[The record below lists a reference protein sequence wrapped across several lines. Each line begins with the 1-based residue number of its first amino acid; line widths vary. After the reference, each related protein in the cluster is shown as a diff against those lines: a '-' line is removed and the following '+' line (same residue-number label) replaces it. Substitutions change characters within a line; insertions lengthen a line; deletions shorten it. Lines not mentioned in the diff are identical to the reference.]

1 MNSIQFLAATVD
13 NALGSVPEPQK
24 KDLLDCSIRIEQ
36 YDEHTES
43 NSTTPSI
50 WRKIAIALVSVP
62 HLLFIKPISYFV
74 LLFTYPFKLV
84 MSTLFPSS
92 DKLGLV
98 NEAESVQFAQNTSES
113 PNSIATINEDDIE
126 FSVQQNYVDDDQLK
140 SPKSG
145 KKKPRK
151 RDFDPHVK
159 QQTRFLFPKLLINSR
174 FDISNPPPNFAKK
187 TLVLDLDET
196 LIHSLSHYSSSFV
209 NKSKGRQI
217 EIKIANQMATL
228 YYIYKRPH
236 VDEFLNTVKHWFN
249 LVCFTASIKEY
260 ADPVIDYLES
270 SVREPGQDN
279 LFQMRLYR
287 DHCTWKENVGYVKN
301 LNLCGQQ
308 DMSKLFIIDNSP
320 VSYSKNKNNG
330 VMIEGWINDPHDLE
344 LMNLLP
350 LLNALR
356 YCSDVRDILRLKRGE
371 LAF

>member
-1 MNSIQFLAATVD
+1 MNSIQFLAAKVD
-13 NALGSVPEPQK
+13 NALGTAAEPQK
-24 KDLLDCSIRIEQ
+24 KDLLDCSIKIEQ

-43 NSTTPSI
+43 NTTTTST
-50 WRKIAIALVSVP
+50 WREIATLLKSLP
-62 HLLFIKPISYFV
+62 HWVFIKPILCLV
-74 LLFTYPFKLV
+74 LFSTYPFKLV
-84 MSTLFPSS
+84 VGSLFPAS
-92 DKLGLV
+92 DKMGV
-98 NEAESVQFAQNTSES
+98 TNEAEPVQFAEETNGR

-140 SPKSG
+140 SPTSG

-151 RDFDPHVK
+151 RDFDPYVK
-159 QQTRFLFPKLLINSR
+159 RQTRFLFPKLLINSR
-174 FDISNPPPNFAKK
+174 FDISNPPANFAKK

-196 LIHSLSHYSSSFV
+196 LIHSLSQYSSSFV

-228 YYIYKRPH
+228 YYIYKRPC

-287 DHCTWKENVGYVKN
+287 EHCTWKENVGYVKN

-308 DMSKLFIIDNSP
+308 DMSKLLIIDNSP